1 MKRAA
6 WIAIVLL
13 FAVGVGLWWTSRPR
27 EDDPAKRS
35 VAPQLQLARERAA
48 AEFKDQRY
56 AAAREAIAPFATLEE
71 AALEDVVR
79 AAIIE
84 YADREKG
91 APEPWFDRIRAR
103 DPSHPSLR
111 FMLARRA
118 LADGRF
124 DEAIQEFRL
133 ALAREPKDLGARVG
147 LAATLAD
154 LDRHDEARE
163 LLEGVVAE
171 GIEHA
176 GAWYVQAVY
185 RLSQLAYAR
194 EREAEG
200 QRWASLHQQL
210 AQMGLG
216 DADPAQLDF
225 GELARVQPPGPSAP
239 IGRRAPVA
247 PSFHA
252 ARVELAGFGQA
263 IEWIARDLD
272 GDGEVDLLAAG
283 PDGLWCAFRA
293 AALLRGEAPARVER
307 LFESPVTRVRA
318 VDFGNRDALDLC
330 VVAGGALTLLEQR
343 SGAELLLDA
352 PGGSRWKPSPLSF
365 APLTGEVADLAP
377 VDFDHDGDLDLLLV
391 GAFGARLLRNDGVG
405 PRPEVNGVAP
415 ARGAF
420 VDVSAEAGLSD
431 RVAFTWCAIEDLDD
445 DQDVDLLLGSADE
458 LHVMDSLRGGRFA
471 EVAVARFGARVGMAH
486 EPLLADLDADG
497 RCDLLEPGAAPR
509 LWRQAPDR
517 SFRAEAFAANLP
529 AGSRPSALDLDLDG
543 TTDVVS
549 AAGALLGV
557 DGPAP
562 LALVWSPMVAAGA
575 WVAADWD
582 HDLDVDVLRAE
593 GGAIQALR
601 CEGAVGKAARLA
613 PLGLKDNRNAVGAVV
628 EVRTAGLYRRIFWSG
643 SPEWIGCGEHPS
655 IDVVR
660 VTWPNGV
667 VQAMFDVPPR
677 EQPFLDAP
685 AKELLQPVG
694 LVGSC
699 PFLYSHDGSRMV
711 FVTDVLGGTPLGL
724 PMAPG
729 MLVPPDHDEYVKVS
743 GEQLR
748 ERDGVFELAI
758 TEELREVT
766 YLDRVRLDVV
776 DHPADVRVE
785 PNERFCFPPF
795 PQAHLHTI
803 DAPLAALRATGSDG
817 RDWTQELARV
827 DDVHAQPMVALEPQL
842 LGLAQPHWLELE
854 FDPVRVRDAAKL
866 RLICTGWFLWS
877 DASVNMAS
885 ARTPGVAFVPPI
897 LQVPG
902 PGGTWID
909 SGPPIGFPAGKS
921 KTMVI
926 ELGELLDRERPRLRL
941 FSTLRLYWDAIH
953 LAVDADDA
961 PRRVSA
967 LEATRATLFFRGFS
981 RAIESG
987 RADLPERFDWDA
999 LESTPRWNQH
1009 PGRYTRYGD
1018 VRELLDATDDRFVIL
1033 GSGDALLLN
1042 FDARACPPLPDGW
1055 SRDFLVYLDGWAK
1068 DRDPNTVDA
1077 LHVEPLPFH
1086 GMSGYPYRD
1095 DERFP
1100 DGEEHRRWR
1109 EEWNTREGQPWIAPL
1124 SPRRERDWALGN

>member
-1 MKRAA
+1 MKRAVG
-6 WIAIVLL
+6 IAFVLL
-13 FAVGVGLWWTSRPR
+13 IAVGVGLWWTSRPR
-27 EDDPAKRS
+27 EDDATQLR
-35 VAPQLQLARERAA
+35 VAPELQLAREHAA
-48 AEFKDQRY
+48 AEFRDQRY
-56 AAAREAIAPFATLEE
+56 AAAREAIAPFAARAD

-103 DPSHPSLR
+103 DPGHPSLR

-118 LADGRF
+118 LAEGRF
-124 DEAIQEFRL
+124 DEAIRQFHA
-133 ALAREPKDLGARVG
+133 ALARAPNDLGARLG

-154 LDRHDEARE
+154 VDRYDEARVW
-163 LLEGVVAE
+163 LEGVVNE

-176 GAWYVQAVY
+176 GPWYVQAVY
-185 RLSQLAYAR
+185 RLSQLAFAQGQDD
-194 EREAEG
+194 EG
-200 QRWASLHQQL
+200 QRRASLHQQL
-210 AQMGLG
+210 AQMGMG
-216 DADPAQLDF
+216 DANPAQLDF
-225 GELARVQPPGPSAP
+225 GDLARVHPPGPSAP

-247 PSFHA
+247 PRFHA
-252 ARVELAGFGQA
+252 TRVELAGFA
-263 IEWIARDLD
+263 SANEWIARDLD

-283 PDGLWCAFRA
+283 PDGLWCAFQA
-293 AALLRGEAPARVER
+293 ANLLRGEPPARVER
-307 LFESPVTRVRA
+307 LFDGAVTSVRA

-330 VVAGGALTLLEQR
+330 VVAGNAWTLLEQR
-343 SGAELLLDA
+343 SGAELLLQA
-352 PGGSRWKPSPLSF
+352 PGGPRWVASPVSF
-365 APLTGEVADLAP
+365 APLPGEIADLAP

-391 GAFGARLLRNDGVG
+391 GTFGARLLRNDGVG

-420 VDVSAEAGLSD
+420 VDVSEDASLAD

-445 DQDVDLLLGSADE
+445 DQDVDLLFGSASE
-458 LHVMDSLRGGRFA
+458 LRVMDSLRGGRFVD
-471 EVAVARFGARVGMAH
+471 VAAARFGASVGMAH
-486 EPLLADLDADG
+486 KPLLADLDADG
-497 RCDLLEPGAAPR
+497 RCDLLEPGASPK

-517 SFRAEAFAANLP
+517 TFRAEPFEGDLAER
-529 AGSRPSALDLDLDG
+529 SRPAALDLDLDG
-543 TTDVVS
+543 TTDVVN
-549 AAGALLGV
+549 ADGARLGV
-557 DGPAP
+557 DGPTR
-562 LALVWSPMVAAGA
+562 LALTWPRVAASGIWA
-575 WVAADWD
+575 AADLD
-582 HDLDVDVLRAE
+582 HDLDTDLLRAD
-593 GGAIQALR
+593 GAAIQALR
-601 CEGAVGKAARLA
+601 CDGPVGKAARLA

-628 EVRTAGLYRRIFWSG
+628 EVRTGGLYRRIFWSG
-643 SPEWIGCGEHPS
+643 KPEWIGCGEHPS

-685 AKELLQPVG
+685 AKELLQPAG

-748 ERDGVFELAI
+748 EREGRFEIAI

-776 DHPADVRVE
+776 DHPAGVRIE

-795 PQAHLHTI
+795 PEAHLHTI
-803 DAPLAALRATGSDG
+803 DAPLAASRALGSDG
-817 RDWTQELARV
+817 RDWTEQLSRV

-854 FDPVRVRDAAKL
+854 FDAARVRDAAKL
-866 RLICTGWFLWS
+866 RLVCTGWFLWS

-902 PGGTWID
+902 PDGTWVD

-921 KTMVI
+921 KSMVI
-926 ELGELLDRERPRLRL
+926 ELGDLLDRERPRLRL

-961 PRRVSA
+961 PRRVTSLDA
-967 LEATRATLFFRGFS
+967 EGATLSFRGFS
-981 RAIESG
+981 RPIATD

-999 LESTPRWNQH
+999 LEATPRWNQH

-1018 VRELLDATDDRFVIL
+1018 VRELLEATDDRFVIL
-1033 GSGDALLLN
+1033 GSGDALSVS
-1042 FDARACPPLPDGW
+1042 FDARACPPLPEGW

-1068 DRDPNTVDA
+1068 DRDPNTVEA
-1077 LHVEPLPFH
+1077 LEVEPLPFH

-1100 DGEEHRRWR
+1100 DGEVHRLWR
-1109 EEWNTREGQPWIAPL
+1109 EQWNTREGQRWIAPL
-1124 SPRRERDWALGN
+1124 SPRRERDWAIGN